1 MKYQVL
7 SSFLVYSPQTFS
19 SQTPPHHN
27 NNLEMKDKPSTAVT
41 FAEHYRT
48 GKYADLRLVTSI
60 GTQLDVHRL
69 IVCSQSPVLDAK
81 VKTGAIIIEL
91 DDEDDATTVE
101 QMVEWMYGIDDE
113 NLLMDRKTIYEVVAL
128 GPDFVCG
135 EILAVASLASLAAK
149 VCWCHMLLFS
159 GSASQGK
166 DPN

>member
-1 MKYQVL
+1 
-7 SSFLVYSPQTFS
+7 
-19 SQTPPHHN
+19 
-27 NNLEMKDKPSTAVT
+27 MKDKPSTAVT

-60 GTQLDVHRL
+60 STQLDVHRL

-81 VKTGAIIIEL
+81 VKTGAITIEL

-101 QMVEWMYGIDDE
+101 QMIEWMYGIDDE

-135 EILAVASLASLAAK
+135 EILAVAGLASLAAK
-149 VCWCHMLLFS
+149 VCWCHVMLFS
-159 GSASQGK
+159 GSDSQGK
-166 DPN
+166 DSKLTM